1 MKVIFLQD
9 VPNVARAGEMKE
21 VADGYGRNYLI
32 PRKLAAQ
39 ADPKMTNA
47 IEAQV
52 RASARQ
58 VAQNE
63 AQMTELANQLDGKE
77 IVITARVGANER
89 LYGSITT
96 GDIIAELEKSH
107 GVTVD
112 KRKIELENPIRELGS
127 HEVPIRL
134 TKDIIP
140 KVKLNIIEEEKAEGE
155 DKKETK
161 AKPKAKKK
169 AKAKAPKVAAAAEA
183 ETQEETAAE
192 ETKTEEPEETE

>member
-1 MKVIFLQD
+1 MKVVFLQD

-39 ADPKMTNA
+39 ADPKMMSA

-52 RASARQ
+52 RARARQ

-63 AQMTELANQLDGKE
+63 SEMMELAGQIDGKE
-77 IVITARVGANER
+77 IVIQARVGANER

-96 GDIIAELEKSH
+96 GDIIAELEKSF
-107 GVTVD
+107 GIVVD
-112 KRKIELENPIRELGS
+112 KRKIDLENPIRELGS

-134 TKDIIP
+134 TRDIVP
-140 KVKLNIIEEEKAEGE
+140 NITVTVTG
-155 DKKETK
+155 
-161 AKPKAKKK
+161 
-169 AKAKAPKVAAAAEA
+169 
-183 ETQEETAAE
+183 
-192 ETKTEEPEETE
+192 EEPS

>member
-1 MKVIFLQD
+1 MKVVFLQD

-21 VADGYGRNYLI
+21 VADGYARNFLL

-39 ADPKMTNA
+39 ADPKMMNA

-52 RASARQ
+52 RARARQ
-58 VAQNE
+58 AAQNE
-63 AQMTELANQLDGKE
+63 AEMMELAGQLDGKE

-96 GDIIAELEKSH
+96 GDIIAELEKAL

-127 HEVPIRL
+127 HEIPIRL
-134 TKDIIP
+134 TKDIVP
-140 KVKLNIIEEEKAEGE
+140 NITVTVTGEES
-155 DKKETK
+155 
-161 AKPKAKKK
+161 
-169 AKAKAPKVAAAAEA
+169 
-183 ETQEETAAE
+183 
-192 ETKTEEPEETE
+192 

>member
-1 MKVIFLQD
+1 MKVVFLQD
-9 VPNVARAGEMKE
+9 VPNVAQAGEMKE
-21 VADGYGRNYLI
+21 VADGYGRNFLI

-39 ADPKMTNA
+39 ADPKMMNA

-52 RASARQ
+52 RTRARQ
-58 VAQNE
+58 VAQTYAE
-63 AQMTELANQLDGKE
+63 MTELAGQLDGKE

-96 GDIIAELEKSH
+96 GDIIAELEKSL

-134 TKDIIP
+134 TRDIVP
-140 KVKLNIIEEEKAEGE
+140 NITVTVTGEES
-155 DKKETK
+155 
-161 AKPKAKKK
+161 
-169 AKAKAPKVAAAAEA
+169 
-183 ETQEETAAE
+183 
-192 ETKTEEPEETE
+192 

>member
-1 MKVIFLQD
+1 MKVVFLQD

-39 ADPKMTNA
+39 ADPKMMNA
-47 IEAQV
+47 IEAQLK
-52 RASARQ
+52 ARERQ
-58 VAQNE
+58 AAQNE
-63 AQMTELANQLDGKE
+63 AEMTELAGQLDGKE

-96 GDIIAELEKSH
+96 GDIIAELEKSF

-127 HEVPIRL
+127 HEIPIRL
-134 TKDIIP
+134 TRDIVP
-140 KVKLNIIEEEKAEGE
+140 NITVTVTEEKS
-155 DKKETK
+155 
-161 AKPKAKKK
+161 
-169 AKAKAPKVAAAAEA
+169 
-183 ETQEETAAE
+183 
-192 ETKTEEPEETE
+192 

>member
-9 VPNVARAGEMKE
+9 VPNVGRAGEMKD
-21 VADGYGRNYLI
+21 VADGYGRNFLI

-39 ADPKMTNA
+39 ADPKMMNA

-58 VAQNE
+58 AAQNE
-63 AQMTELANQLDGKE
+63 AEMTELAGQLDGKE

-96 GDIIAELEKSH
+96 GDIITELEKAF
-107 GVTVD
+107 GIIVD

-134 TKDIIP
+134 TKDIVP
-140 KVKLNIIEEEKAEGE
+140 NITVTVTGEES
-155 DKKETK
+155 
-161 AKPKAKKK
+161 
-169 AKAKAPKVAAAAEA
+169 
-183 ETQEETAAE
+183 
-192 ETKTEEPEETE
+192 

>member
-21 VADGYGRNYLI
+21 VADGYGRNFLI

-39 ADPKMTNA
+39 ADPKMMNV

-52 RASARQ
+52 RATARQ
-58 VAQNE
+58 TAQNE
-63 AQMTELANQLDGKE
+63 AEMTELASQLDGKE
-77 IVITARVGANER
+77 IVITARVGANDR

-96 GDIIAELEKSH
+96 ADIITELEKSF
-107 GVTVD
+107 GVIVD

-134 TKDIIP
+134 TKDIVP
-140 KVKLNIIEEEKAEGE
+140 NITVTVTGEES
-155 DKKETK
+155 
-161 AKPKAKKK
+161 
-169 AKAKAPKVAAAAEA
+169 
-183 ETQEETAAE
+183 
-192 ETKTEEPEETE
+192 